1 MGSLVRVQAGEQRRT
16 SVRLF
21 SLLLLEVIK
30 DNQQIEMYKSIQ
42 IDRENLTIMGV
53 PFSDLATLEGVSQAI
68 GSNMFEGFVP
78 TQKSVE
84 IIRDYILG
92 KISVEELIQITKAEF
107 HG

>member
-1 MGSLVRVQAGEQRRT
+1 MYRE
-16 SVRLF
+16 
-21 SLLLLEVIK
+21 
-30 DNQQIEMYKSIQ
+30 IE
-42 IDRENLTIMGV
+42 IDRIQLTIMGV
-53 PFSDLATLEGVSQAI
+53 KFPNLAELERTANAI

-84 IIRDYILG
+84 IIRDYIVG